1 MPTENDKRI
10 ARNTFYLYGRMLLT
24 IFISLYIS
32 RVGLD
37 VLGVDDYGIYT
48 VVGGLAIGFGFLNS
62 AMAGATSRFLSYEIG
77 TGDKE
82 KLRST
87 FTVALKVHIV
97 LAVIIALIADTV
109 GLWYV
114 LKELEIAPE
123 RRIVAVWA
131 YQFAILG
138 VIVQIVQVP
147 YYALIIARE
156 RMGYFA
162 LVAFVNVMVKLGI
175 VLLLMYMVTA
185 DNLISYSAMM
195 FGAIFL
201 MGLMYAVYCHRNYTE
216 CRFKGAMR
224 RDVVKQMVGFSAWNI
239 YSNMCV
245 SARVQGLQLILNKFG
260 GIAVNAASGLTTT
273 VSTTLY
279 SFAVNVITAFRPQI
293 IQQYAKGDIGYMNR
307 LLENCAKYS
316 LLLVGVIIVPMII
329 GLDTILGIWLKEVP
343 EFTAVFCRLALIA
356 VCGELVNEIVS
367 IGIQSTGKVARLS
380 LVSGTMY
387 LVELALM
394 WLLLY
399 FTRIPE
405 AVYAVHLVLIFVIA
419 FIDSTILKTKIK
431 DYRILR
437 FWTRGVAVPV
447 GILSLAMVTA
457 WSVSG
462 AWRDSFFGVL
472 GIGVISAAVI
482 LALGWLLAI
491 DKDTRTIIRNKILIK
506 FKRV

>member
-1 MPTENDKRI
+1 
-10 ARNTFYLYGRMLLT
+10 
-24 IFISLYIS
+24 
-32 RVGLD
+32 
-37 VLGVDDYGIYT
+37 
-48 VVGGLAIGFGFLNS
+48 
-62 AMAGATSRFLSYEIG
+62 
-77 TGDKE
+77 
-82 KLRST
+82 
-87 FTVALKVHIV
+87 
-97 LAVIIALIADTV
+97 
-109 GLWYV
+109 
-114 LKELEIAPE
+114 
-123 RRIVAVWA
+123 
-131 YQFAILG
+131 
-138 VIVQIVQVP
+138 
-147 YYALIIARE
+147 
-156 RMGYFA
+156 
-162 LVAFVNVMVKLGI
+162 
-175 VLLLMYMVTA
+175 
-185 DNLISYSAMM
+185 
-195 FGAIFL
+195 
-201 MGLMYAVYCHRNYTE
+201 
-216 CRFKGAMR
+216 
-224 RDVVKQMVGFSAWNI
+224 
-239 YSNMCV
+239 
-245 SARVQGLQLILNKFG
+245 
-260 GIAVNAASGLTTT
+260 
-273 VSTTLY
+273 
-279 SFAVNVITAFRPQI
+279 
-293 IQQYAKGDIGYMNR
+293 MNR

-329 GLDTILGIWLKEVP
+329 GMDTILGIWLKEVP